1 MSYTYPHYA
10 SQSPVASYQSAATI
24 THFMEQVAGR
34 QQATVDR
41 PTPEDEEAQDQSS
54 PIVSPGTSRPI
65 NGYGAISTRG
75 RRRSS
80 AASMP
85 INTLAW
91 TINASETAPLL
102 SANPVK
108 NSATAFDPPDE
119 SIVADGDWP
128 PDGILEGISGSG
140 SETPDS
146 DTLDSEDFGH
156 DSDQS
161 WTRRLKEAKIVTRY
175 AIPILVY
182 YPTPG
187 VLSPHRHANPLIPP
201 RSSMKLMWTSLSSIA
216 SVVSIGHLSTI
227 ELAASTLGSMTA
239 SVTGYSIVVGMVSAL
254 DSLLPQAWGSV
265 GDQKR
270 LVGLWS
276 LRMTVVIAVTL
287 VPIVLVWHASEDI
300 LLLLKQDPKVAEL
313 ASLYLRWMSLSL
325 PAYCFNYIVRK
336 YYQSIGLL
344 NIPSFVILVVAPLNV
359 VLNYILVW
367 GPGPLKRFGLGFVGA
382 PIATS
387 ISFNLISMFYLIH
400 LLVYSPPEPW
410 FKLRHR
416 KDVAKVF
423 SGEALG
429 FLVRLGL
436 AGVGQTASEW
446 WSWELVGLAASLLG
460 PTTLA
465 SQSVLLVSA
474 STSYQLSFAISA
486 GGSVRIGNLLG
497 AGHAVQAEV
506 SSHMSFLLIVLVSCL
521 NSTIFLIF
529 RHKWAYLF
537 NNDTE
542 VVALVAKVL
551 PLVALFQVLDGLG
564 AMIGAIL
571 RVTGRQFTGAI
582 LNLTGY
588 YVVGI
593 PLGLILT
600 FYFPQWELG
609 LLGLWIGLSFA
620 LIYTAVFGLWYCYR
634 TDWNGEVEKVR
645 IRLKAGGRVEH
656 SGH

>member
-24 THFMEQVAGR
+24 THFMEQVTGR
-34 QQATVDR
+34 QQDTGESPIPDDA
-41 PTPEDEEAQDQSS
+41 EAQGEFS
-54 PIVSPGTSRPI
+54 PARSRRGSQPF
-65 NGYGAISTRG
+65 NGYGAVSARA

-85 INTLAW
+85 VNTPW
-91 TINASETAPLL
+91 TTHGAEREPLL
-102 SANPVK
+102 PPNQ
-108 NSATAFDPPDE
+108 ATAFDPPDE
-119 SIVADGDWP
+119 SVVAEGDWP
-128 PDGILEGISGSG
+128 PDSILEGISG

-146 DTLDSEDFGH
+146 DTLDPQEFGS

-161 WTRRLKEAKIVTRY
+161 WARRLKEAKLVTRY
-175 AIPILVY
+175 AIPILITQLLEY
-182 YPTPG
+182 
-187 VLSPHRHANPLIPP
+187 
-201 RSSMKLMWTSLSSIA
+201 SLLIA

-239 SVTGYSIVVGMVSAL
+239 SVTGYSIVVGMASAL
-254 DSLLPQAWGSV
+254 DSLLPQAWGSP

-270 LVGLWS
+270 LVGLWT
-276 LRMTVVIAVTL
+276 LRMTVVVTVIL
-287 VPIVLVWHASEDI
+287 FPVFAIWHASEDI

-344 NIPSFVILVVAPLNV
+344 HIPSFIIIVVAPLNAM
-359 VLNYILVW
+359 LNYILVW
-367 GPGPLKRFGLGFVGA
+367 GPGPFKGLALGFIGA

-387 ISFNLISMFYLIH
+387 ISFNLISLFYLLH

-410 FKLRHR
+410 FKIRNR
-416 KDVAKVF
+416 RDVRKVF

-429 FLVRLGL
+429 FLVKLGL

-460 PTTLA
+460 PVTLA
-465 SQSVLLVSA
+465 SQSVLLVST

-486 GGSVRIGNLLG
+486 GASVRIGNLLG

-521 NSTIFLIF
+521 NSTVFLVF

-537 NNDTE
+537 NNDLE
-542 VVALVAKVL
+542 VVVMVARVL
-551 PLVALFQVLDGLG
+551 PLVALFQVLDGVG
-564 AMIGAIL
+564 AMIGAVL
-571 RVTGRQFTGAI
+571 RVTGRQFTGAL

-593 PLGLILT
+593 PTGLILT
-600 FYFPQWELG
+600 FYFTEWELG
-609 LLGLWIGLSFA
+609 LLGLWIGLSIA
-620 LIYTAVFGLWYCYR
+620 LTYTAIFGLWYCHR
-634 TDWNGEVEKVR
+634 TDWSGEVEKVR
-645 IRLKAGGRVEH
+645 TRLKAGGAGRAEH
-656 SGH
+656 AGN